1 MSRFIIFQTNAE
13 YYSAPWEIAKNN
25 YSLNDY
31 RAVYCEV
38 IIDEIQYCKEITLIN
53 QDDLAILEDVAA
65 RFSKPQNRS
74 GHTLSVSDVVAI
86 ERKNST
92 RFYYR
97 DISGWKEIKK
107 TKKNHRNRNQKRW
120 RVLASDGTSGESRLY
135 MGRDP

>member
-25 YSLNDY
+25 YSLDDY
-31 RAVYCEV
+31 WVVYCEV
-38 IIDEIQYCKEITLIN
+38 IIDEIQYRKEITLTN

-74 GHTLSVSDVVAI
+74 GHTLSVSDVVAV
-86 ERKNST
+86 ERKTGT

-107 TKKNHRNRNQKRW
+107 
-120 RVLASDGTSGESRLY
+120 
-135 MGRDP
+135 

>member
-25 YSLNDY
+25 YSLNNY

-38 IIDEIQYCKEITLIN
+38 IIDEIQYRKEITLTN
-53 QDDLAILEDVAA
+53 QDDLAILEDIAT

-86 ERKNST
+86 ERKIGT

-107 TKKNHRNRNQKRW
+107 
-120 RVLASDGTSGESRLY
+120 
-135 MGRDP
+135 

>member
-1 MSRFIIFQTNAE
+1 MQRKLALVLIGSLCFRINSYAL
-13 YYSAPWEIAKNN
+13 KNVIVKSN
-25 YSLNDY
+25 RATSPPSFSLWVVDY
-31 RAVYCEV
+31 R
-38 IIDEIQYCKEITLIN
+38 KEITLIN

-86 ERKNST
+86 ERKTGT

-107 TKKNHRNRNQKRW
+107 
-120 RVLASDGTSGESRLY
+120 
-135 MGRDP
+135 